1 MSGIAPPNE
10 MVQEDM
16 RSFPTVDPKVTAQL
30 AKQKA
35 DWDKAREK
43 ERKEE
48 EASAKRA
55 AALHGSAKKP
65 AAKTAEVAK
74 NEDGEDI
81 RKLNLLNMKCHLYFK
96 HFSDKLS
103 IKEPKAY
110 PKTVAGLQE
119 LLNAIQVEL
128 SSAGGIKNA
137 AAIYQSGIEG
147 AEQLT
152 LRWNP
157 LGLML
162 VGPAT
167 SFSQTIANNKK
178 EWEDLVTEFAIE
190 HAEWF
195 MMSSFKRLVAF
206 TLMTAQTV
214 HKANVM
220 AIVGMQQ
227 KQRAASDKMKE
238 EASDL

>member
-1 MSGIAPPNE
+1 MSGLAPPKE
-10 MVQEDM
+10 MVQEDL

-48 EASAKRA
+48 EAAAKRVA
-55 AALHGSAKKP
+55 TAIKPPAK
-65 AAKTAEVAK
+65 AKAVDVVK

-81 RKLNLLNMKCHLYFK
+81 RKLNLLNLKCHLYFK
-96 HFSDKLS
+96 HFGDKLS
-103 IKEPKAY
+103 VKEPKAY

-119 LLNAIQVEL
+119 LLNSIQIEL
-128 SSAGGIKNA
+128 SSTGGIKNA
-137 AAIYQSGIEG
+137 GTIYQSGVE
-147 AEQLT
+147 AVEQLS

-162 VGPAT
+162 VGPKA
-167 SFSQTIANNKK
+167 SLSATIAANKK
-178 EWEDLVTEFAIE
+178 EWDDLVTEFAIE

-195 MMSSFKRLVAF
+195 MMSSFKRLMAF
-206 TLMTAQTV
+206 TLMSVQAV
-214 HKANVM
+214 HKANVI
-220 AIVGMQQ
+220 AVVSMQQ
-227 KQRAASDKMKE
+227 QRATDKMKE
-238 EASDL
+238 EAGDL

>member
-1 MSGIAPPNE
+1 MSGLAPPNE

-16 RSFPTVDPKVTAQL
+16 RSFPTVDPKITAQL

-55 AALHGSAKKP
+55 AAAHGSVKAKP
-65 AAKTAEVAK
+65 ASKAVDVVK

-96 HFSDKLS
+96 HFADKLS
-103 IKEPKAY
+103 MKEPKAY

-137 AAIYQSGIEG
+137 GTMYLGGVEAV
-147 AEQLT
+147 EQLS

-162 VGPAT
+162 VGPKASLSAT
-167 SFSQTIANNKK
+167 ISANKK
-178 EWEDLVTEFAIE
+178 EWDDLVTEFAIE
-190 HAEWF
+190 HAEWL
-195 MMSSFKRLVAF
+195 MMSSFKRLLAF
-206 TLMTAQTV
+206 TVMSVQAV
-214 HKANVM
+214 HKANVI
-220 AIVGMQQ
+220 AIVGAQQ
-227 KQRAASDKMKE
+227 QRASDKMKE

>member
-1 MSGIAPPNE
+1 MSGVAPPNE

-16 RSFPTVDPKVTAQL
+16 RSFPTVDPKITAQL

-35 DWDKAREK
+35 DWDKQREK

-55 AALHGSAKKP
+55 AAAHAPAKKA
-65 AAKTAEVAK
+65 AAKAVEVVK

-81 RKLNLLNMKCHLYFK
+81 RKLTLLNMKCHLYFK
-96 HFSDKLS
+96 HFGDRLS
-103 IKEPKAY
+103 VKEPKAY

-128 SSAGGIKNA
+128 SSNGGIKNA
-137 AAIYQSGIEG
+137 GTMYVSGIQ
-147 AEQLT
+147 AVEQLS
-152 LRWNP
+152 LQWNP

-162 VGPAT
+162 VGPKA
-167 SFSQTIANNKK
+167 SLSATIAANKK
-178 EWEDLVTEFAIE
+178 EWDDLVTEFAIE

-195 MMSSFKRLVAF
+195 MMSSFKRLLAF
-206 TLMTAQTV
+206 TVMSVQAV
-214 HKANVM
+214 HKANVI
-220 AIVGMQQ
+220 AIAGMQQ
-227 KQRAASDKMKE
+227 QRASDKMKE

>member
-16 RSFPTVDPKVTAQL
+16 RTFPTVDPKITAQL

-35 DWDKAREK
+35 DWEKAKEK

-48 EASAKRA
+48 EAAAKRVATAINKPVA
-55 AALHGSAKKP
+55 ASKK
-65 AAKTAEVAK
+65 AVEVVK

-81 RKLNLLNMKCHLYFK
+81 RKLNLLNLKCHLYFK
-96 HFSDKLS
+96 HFGEKLS

-110 PKTVAGLQE
+110 PKTVVGLQE
-119 LLNAIQVEL
+119 LLSSIQIEL
-128 SSAGGIKNA
+128 SSNGGIKNA
-137 AAIYQSGIEG
+137 AGFYLGGVQAV
-147 AEQLT
+147 EQLS
-152 LRWNP
+152 LQWNP

-162 VGPAT
+162 AGPKA
-167 SFSQTIANNKK
+167 SLSATIAANKK
-178 EWEDLVTEFAIE
+178 EWDDLVTEFAIE

-195 MMSSFKRLVAF
+195 MMSSLKRLLAF
-206 TLMTAQTV
+206 TVMSVQAV
-214 HKANVM
+214 HKANVI
-220 AIVGMQQ
+220 AVSSMQQ
-227 KQRAASDKMKE
+227 QRASDKMKE